1 MCRVHYRGVL
11 VSVYRID
18 VRGNKWYWPH
28 YINTVDVL
36 KNTAFKVFK
45 LINPDAKMDVLAF
58 TLRVAMHYLKKT
70 KVKRQ
75 LLPNIICPTK
85 WSWKANTAVPENES
99 KKGNHFFYSQKECT
113 FHPKHPRTWCPIW
126 KVVLCMEPCF
136 KAFYMS

>member
-58 TLRVAMHYLKKT
+58 TLRVAMHYLKKA

-75 LLPNIICPTK
+75 LLPNIICPT
-85 WSWKANTAVPENES
+85 N
-99 KKGNHFFYSQKECT
+99 
-113 FHPKHPRTWCPIW
+113 
-126 KVVLCMEPCF
+126 
-136 KAFYMS
+136 